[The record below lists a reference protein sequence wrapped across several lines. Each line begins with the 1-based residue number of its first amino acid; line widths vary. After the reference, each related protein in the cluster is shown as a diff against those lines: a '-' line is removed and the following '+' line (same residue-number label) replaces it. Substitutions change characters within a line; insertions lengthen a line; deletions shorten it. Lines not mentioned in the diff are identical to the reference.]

1 MDEEREALFP
11 KGKLKFIFREEDAGQ
26 GEKKPTPPPQNKK
39 TKKQAQQIS
48 TVEEGGKNIIH
59 KEISI

>member
-1 MDEEREALFP
+1 MKREGGIVSQRQIEVYFQRGRCWTG
-11 KGKLKFIFREEDAGQ
+11 GKKAN
-26 GEKKPTPPPQNKK
+26 PPQNKK